1 MGLLSGTSLVRN
13 CFFFLSFGN
22 FEKRGN
28 GRKITEMI
36 FATSVIAVL
45 MSLAL
50 ADGRMCYLSD
60 GWTAQRGT
68 QEDIGDAYCWKLTQ
82 NTTANMAWVGR
93 QTKNVRMDNSFKFYM
108 RELRRSM
115 GRFVCKNEV
124 EAPRRVVR
132 VCVMICDRDL
142 CNNLNAR
149 PNFNV
154 EKEQK
159 AKNTANSFASVNKS
173 T

>member
-1 MGLLSGTSLVRN
+1 MYMI
-13 CFFFLSFGN
+13 CF
-22 FEKRGN
+22 
-28 GRKITEMI
+28 KI
-36 FATSVIAVL
+36 
-45 MSLAL
+45 
-50 ADGRMCYLSD
+50 
-60 GWTAQRGT
+60 
-68 QEDIGDAYCWKLTQ
+68 
-82 NTTANMAWVGR
+82 
-93 QTKNVRMDNSFKFYM
+93 FKG
-108 RELRRSM
+108 M
-115 GRFVCKNEV
+115 GRFVCKNEA

-159 AKNTANSFASVNKS
+159 AKNTANSFSSVNKS